1 MMPPNFKQAL
11 VEKGVLGS
19 LVFIATHTDVLMR
32 SEVAENL
39 NLRPDASALEC
50 ALARS
55 DYFRSTL
62 DTQFHRGMAG
72 PGDGEAAAQPTR
84 RSTVLSQQRL
94 HELLEQKRQY
104 HANVWAQLSR
114 QLQAS
119 SEVTQAQR
127 LDDDLALRLRHLAQ
141 VLQVL
146 QHQAEGQQDAALQQ
160 CLQQVAA
167 NSAGASFEFVSF
179 AVSAVGYQKLAGL
192 RRGDG
197 PALFA
202 SVAHTQIPGLRA
214 FVSATASLQ
223 RLNPFKAGAE
233 LVRCLEEAKK
243 AAEEEEEA
251 MTREEVSSV
260 QISSLPHTHK
270 FLEGV
275 YKPTGMP
282 CGTFS
287 SPVRIFAP
295 RVYVC
300 ARKCGARPSNNLH
313 ASRGN
318 VRGEA
323 HVPEGDPRT
332 IR

>member
-1 MMPPNFKQAL
+1 MMPPNFKKAL
-11 VEKGVLGS
+11 VERGVLGS

-39 NLRPDASALEC
+39 NLRPDATSLEC

-55 DYFRSTL
+55 AFFRSKL
-62 DTQFHRGMAG
+62 HSDFYRGMAR
-72 PGDGEAAAQPTR
+72 PEDDEAAAQRTS

-94 HELLEQKRQY
+94 QELQAQRSQY
-104 HANVWAQLSR
+104 YANVWAQVSR

-127 LDDDLALRLRHLAQ
+127 QLIIQQL
-141 VLQVL
+141 
-146 QHQAEGQQDAALQQ
+146 QAEGQHDAALQQ
-160 CLQQVAA
+160 RLQQVATQ
-167 NSAGASFEFVSF
+167 NSAGSNFELVSF
-179 AVSAVGYQKLAGL
+179 AVSAVGFQKLAGL

-202 SVAHTQIPGLRA
+202 SVEHTQIPGLRA

-223 RLNPFKAGAE
+223 RLDPFKAGAE
-233 LVRCLEEAKK
+233 LVRCLEEAKQ